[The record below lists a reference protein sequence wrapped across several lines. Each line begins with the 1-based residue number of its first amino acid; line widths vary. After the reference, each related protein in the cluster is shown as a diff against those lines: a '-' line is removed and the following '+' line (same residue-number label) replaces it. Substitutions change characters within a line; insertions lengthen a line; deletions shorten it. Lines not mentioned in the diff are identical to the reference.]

1 MDTVAIILLLVFGL
15 LFGIIGSI
23 AGIGGGGFYI
33 SLMIILLAIPI
44 DEARDTSAFIIV
56 FFSFV
61 SFISYFK
68 QGKVDIKLS
77 LIFASFALL
86 GGITS
91 TIIFNIFP
99 IDNSILKIVVA
110 SIILIS
116 GLNMIQKAVKT
127 LKIERMNQN
136 NRNNNF
142 SLKTLEYKTNL
153 KKGILLFFI
162 AGFIA
167 YLSGIGGGMLFV
179 PILNFLF
186 EIPIHFATAIS
197 STMIFFIGIYNATV
211 RVFIGSINYL
221 VGILIVIGAI
231 FGSILG
237 AKISGKMHRSYL
249 QFFVAAILLA
259 LAIRLYFI

>member
-1 MDTVAIILLLVFGL
+1 MIYR
-15 LFGIIGSI
+15 IG
-23 AGIGGGGFYI
+23 
-33 SLMIILLAIPI
+33 
-44 DEARDTSAFIIV
+44 IIV

-68 QGKVDIKLS
+68 KGKVDIKLS
-77 LIFASFALL
+77 LIFAGFALL

-91 TIIFNIFP
+91 TIIFSLFP

-116 GLNMIQKAVKT
+116 GLNMIRKAVKT

-136 NRNNNF
+136 NWNKNF
-142 SLKTLEYKTNL
+142 SLETLEYKANL
-153 KKGILLFFI
+153 KKGIPLFFI

-179 PILNFLF
+179 PTLNFIF
-186 EIPIHFATAIS
+186 DIPIHFATAMS
-197 STMIFFIGIYNATV
+197 SAMIFFIGIYNAAV
-211 RVFIGSINYL
+211 RVFNGGIHYL
-221 VGILIVIGAI
+221 VGILIVSGAVI
-231 FGSILG
+231 GSILG

-249 QFFVAAILLA
+249 QFFVAVVLII